1 VPAAV
6 AGLGPR
12 ASQVAV
18 DVPETLPP
26 VTADPALLER
36 VVANLVENAVAHSPD
51 DAPVRVEAGE
61 VGGRVL
67 IRVVDRGPGIAPAK
81 RERVFQPFQRM
92 DDSPSH
98 GAGVGLGLAVARGF
112 TRAMGGELT
121 IDDTP
126 GGGTTMIIELKATS

>member
-1 VPAAV
+1 
-6 AGLGPR
+6 
-12 ASQVAV
+12 VAV

-51 DAPVRVEAGE
+51 DAPVRVKAGE

-67 IRVVDRGPGIAPAK
+67 IRVVDRGPGIAPAE

-126 GGGTTMIIELKATS
+126 GGGTTMTIELKAAS

>member
-1 VPAAV
+1 
-6 AGLGPR
+6 
-12 ASQVAV
+12 
-18 DVPETLPP
+18 
-26 VTADPALLER
+26 
-36 VVANLVENAVAHSPD
+36 
-51 DAPVRVEAGE
+51 VRVEAGE

-67 IRVVDRGPGIAPAK
+67 IRVVDRGPGIAPAE